1 MTHIFTATQL
11 AGHTQKALQQNDPTI
26 LQNVVYLAERLYQ
39 DSKEDLRNISDQPW
53 PDRLTDAHFKV
64 HNYGVYDQS
73 IKDNLEELPQDFLL
87 TTITFRQVV
96 IINQLLNSLY
106 EQVYERPVFDIV
118 DYVLNL
124 DDIFDANQTDTKDLI
139 TEIK

>member
-1 MTHIFTATQL
+1 MTHIFTATEL

-53 PDRLTDAHFKV
+53 PDRLTNAHFKV
-64 HNYGVYDQS
+64 HNYGVCDGT
-73 IKDNLEELPQDFLL
+73 IKDNLEDLPQDFPL

-124 DDIFDANQTDTKDLI
+124 DEWFDANQTETKDLA
-139 TEIK
+139 IKIK